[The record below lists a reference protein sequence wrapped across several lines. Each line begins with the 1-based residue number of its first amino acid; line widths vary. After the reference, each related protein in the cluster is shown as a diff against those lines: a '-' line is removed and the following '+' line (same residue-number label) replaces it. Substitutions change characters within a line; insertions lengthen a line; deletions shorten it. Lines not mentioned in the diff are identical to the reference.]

1 MFRQYQDIVVVYKHR
16 LFSFYGLYGVII
28 SQISEKFNVKLQPQT
43 DFTKPQLDLNDLY
56 RKVLSLREQDRQEA
70 EDKLQ
75 VALLLATTEK
85 MCRTLTDFMTATES
99 ELRKMNDN
107 QLNTL
112 NVQEQY
118 RKEIKGE
125 VVNALDEIFG
135 YIQNKQTNSFNEMML
150 SMQSAADKLEEK
162 ITACTD
168 KCRTQTVN
176 VKNAVEKMRKV
187 ESWQDMLL
195 WISPIAVLL
204 DLVVRLIQYFGLA

>member
-1 MFRQYQDIVVVYKHR
+1 MSLPRNNAPNS
-16 LFSFYGLYGVII
+16 LS
-28 SQISEKFNVKLQPQT
+28 SQPHT
-43 DFTKPQLDLNDLY
+43 DLTKPQLDLNDLY

-85 MCRTLTDFMTATES
+85 MCRTLTDFMTATER
-99 ELRKMNDN
+99 ELKKMNDN

-112 NVQEQY
+112 NLQEQY

-162 ITACTD
+162 IKSELSNKPKLFRVITMD
-168 KCRTQTVN
+168 ELGDIIVN
-176 VKNAVEKMRKV
+176 GCDP
-187 ESWQDMLL
+187 STL
-195 WISPIAVLL
+195 
-204 DLVVRLIQYFGLA
+204 Y

>member
-1 MFRQYQDIVVVYKHR
+1 MSLPRNNAPNS
-16 LFSFYGLYGVII
+16 LS
-28 SQISEKFNVKLQPQT
+28 SQPHT
-43 DFTKPQLDLNDLY
+43 DLTKPQLDLNDLY

-99 ELRKMNDN
+99 ELRKMNEN

-112 NVQEQY
+112 NLQEQY

-125 VVNALDEIFG
+125 VVDILNNVYGNIQKQQAL
-135 YIQNKQTNSFNEMML
+135 SFAKML
-150 SMQSAADKLEEK
+150 DASQKSVTAMEEK
-162 ITACTD
+162 ITACAD
-168 KCRTQTVN
+168 KCKVQTAN
-176 VKNAVEKMRKV
+176 VKKVIEKMRKV
-187 ESWQDMLL
+187 ESWQDILL
-195 WISPIAVLL
+195 WISPIAVVA